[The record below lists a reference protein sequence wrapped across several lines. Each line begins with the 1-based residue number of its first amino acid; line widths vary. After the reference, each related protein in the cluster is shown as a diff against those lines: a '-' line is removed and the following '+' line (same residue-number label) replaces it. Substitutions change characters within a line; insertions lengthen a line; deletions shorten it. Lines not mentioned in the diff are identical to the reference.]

1 MGQANGRIALAR
13 CFPVDVDEVEL
24 RFSCDLH
31 GFSHG
36 ISMVLFFLRK
46 SPWSFGIGVVA
57 HSIISA
63 HKIHARSNTSSSM

>member
-36 ISMVLFFLRK
+36 ISMVLFF
-46 SPWSFGIGVVA
+46 F
-57 HSIISA
+57 
-63 HKIHARSNTSSSM
+63 